1 MYFWVHRSLW
11 QPLISRLVPLFT
23 LSVVVV
29 SAMFTLT
36 YVPQAAILAIFNGP
50 LAVLTTFV
58 LVMSESSA
66 IITIL
71 SKTFLLEEALV
82 DTFDGVRNALSVALS
97 KDSMLIYPV

>member
-1 MYFWVHRSLW
+1 
-11 QPLISRLVPLFT
+11 
-23 LSVVVV
+23 
-29 SAMFTLT
+29 MFTLT
-36 YVPQAAILAIFNGP
+36 YVPQAAVLAIFNGP

-82 DTFDGVRNALSVALS
+82 DTFDGVRNALSVALA
-97 KDSMLIYPV
+97 KDSMLTYPV